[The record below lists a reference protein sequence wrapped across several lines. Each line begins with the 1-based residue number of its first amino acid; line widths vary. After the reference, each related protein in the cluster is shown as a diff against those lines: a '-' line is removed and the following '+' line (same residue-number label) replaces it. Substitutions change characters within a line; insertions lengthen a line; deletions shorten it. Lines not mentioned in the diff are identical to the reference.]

1 MSLLALPGRRPET
14 LPWMQAL
21 LTELGAPDAAIQR
34 YGFWAADYSDPD
46 IEPEARVAASSPTE
60 KVVALSIGTLVAM
73 TARRQDGFRPGA
85 CVLIGTPVKRLAA
98 EGRLDLL
105 AEQAAAGPTLFIQ
118 QAADPTGSFEALKA
132 ALPAS
137 ATLRTVA
144 GDDHAYDDIRSLAA
158 LIAAWPAWGAA
169 SG

>member
-1 MSLLALPGRRPET
+1 MSVLALPGRRPET

-34 YGFWAADYSDPD
+34 YGFWAGDYSNPD
-46 IEPEARVAASSPTE
+46 VGPEARLAASSAADR
-60 KVVALSIGTLVAM
+60 VVALSIGTLVASI
-73 TARRQDGFRPGA
+73 ARREHGFGPRA
-85 CVLIGTPVKRLAA
+85 CVLIGAPVKRLAG

-105 AEQAAAGPTLFIQ
+105 AEQAATIPTLFIQ

-144 GDDHAYDDIRSLAA
+144 GDDHAYDDIRGLAA
-158 LIAAWPAWGAA
+158 LIAGWPPWGAP